1 MKMSKF
7 KKRALIVLS
16 TIIGVIAL
24 FLIVVF
30 IPIGSNTDKPVKN
43 NNANVVMETE
53 ETETSGLSKKE
64 LEKRVKEL
72 EEENA
77 ELKDEVEKYK
87 ILAEQTTQA
96 ISVPVVKSS
105 DKDNKDKD
113 KTSSDDKEYKDSSE
127 YYDKNYKD
135 YTNDDD
141 EDDKPSSS
149 ISKPTNPSKD
159 NSSTGN
165 SDLSDTGL

>member
-1 MKMSKF
+1 MKNNF
-7 KKRALIVLS
+7 RKKALVVVL
-16 TIIGVIAL
+16 TAVGMVAL
-24 FLIVVF
+24 FLAIVF
-30 IPIGSNTDKPVKN
+30 IPIGDNNDKT
-43 NNANVVMETE
+43 VVSDETE
-53 ETETSGLSKKE
+53 VVAETENVEASGLSKKE

-96 ISVPVVKSS
+96 ISAPVVKVPSS
-105 DKDNKDKD
+105 DKDEDD
-113 KTSSDDKEYKDSSE
+113 KTSDDKEYKDSSE

-135 YTNDDD
+135 YTTDDD
-141 EDDKPSSS
+141 EDKKPSTPSTDDSS
-149 ISKPTNPSKD
+149 
-159 NSSTGN
+159 

>member
-1 MKMSKF
+1 MKRSNF
-7 KKRALIVLS
+7 KKRTLIVLS

-30 IPIGSNTDKPVKN
+30 IPIGNNTDKTVKN
-43 NNANVVMETE
+43 DNANIVVESE
-53 ETETSGLSKKE
+53 DTETSGLSKKE

-72 EEENA
+72 EEENQ

-96 ISVPVVKSS
+96 IAVPVVKSS
-105 DKDNKDKD
+105 SDKDD
-113 KTSSDDKEYKDSSE
+113 KTSSDDQEYKDSSE

-135 YTNDDD
+135 YTNDDE
-141 EDDKPSSS
+141 EDKKTSSS
-149 ISKPTNPSKD
+149 KNPSNPSKN
-159 NSSTGN
+159 NSSED
-165 SDLSDTGL
+165 SKLSDTGL